1 MLNTMDMI
9 TKKAF
14 TKYEPL
20 PPKELEK
27 VKNIF
32 SIDFSSKAFELYNQ
46 SSKYLPSNSSQV
58 DLYKLYKGNIDCF
71 SFVWVVMRDMSKIYG
86 FDFPTELVYGANI
99 VLDEAVSQNLLS
111 KFQNVEQLDDKTCGI
126 FLLLYNSDGLT
137 AQGHRH
143 MGFWFKKDS
152 EIRVVDFW
160 VSKKCVVEQVFSP
173 QEFDIF
179 LKNHYLAYI

>member
-1 MLNTMDMI
+1 MDTI
-9 TKKAF
+9 AKK
-14 TKYEPL
+14 TYIKYEPL
-20 PPKELEK
+20 PPKELER

-46 SSKYLPSNSSQV
+46 SSKYLPSKPSHI

-71 SFVWVVMRDMSKIYG
+71 SFVWVVMRNMSKIYG

-99 VLDEAVSQNLLS
+99 VLDEVVSQNLLS
-111 KFQNVEQLDDKTCGI
+111 KFENLGQLDNKACGI
-126 FLLLYNSDGLT
+126 FLLLYNSDGLKV
-137 AQGHRH
+137 QGHRH
-143 MGFWFKKDS
+143 MGFWFKNDL

-160 VSKKCVVEQVFSP
+160 VSKKCVVEQAFSP
-173 QEFDIF
+173 KEFDIF